1 MQTKLAQTTFM
12 YSLADMLTKSRPQS
26 GIVVSGFWTDYP
38 IWTDALKYRNIGQK
52 ENCMDPG
59 IIAKTVECMLEDSAM
74 NFHGNV
80 MIDHDYLKSKK
91 IDPNQWSLG
100 NRLQK
105 LDDLFL
111 KNILE

>member
-38 IWTDALKYRNIGQK
+38 IWTDALKYRQIGQK
-52 ENCMDPG
+52 ENCMSPS
-59 IIAKTVECMLEDSAM
+59 IISATVEQMLEDKPA
-74 NFHGNV
+74 NIHGNV

-91 IDPNQWSLG
+91 IDPNRWAYGTQT
-100 NRLQK
+100 QK

-111 KNILE
+111 RSL